1 MKYNVI
7 QHLKTKS
14 KSIGI
19 FNKPSEVKKKL
30 KELGAVWYET
40 TYIGGFPLFN
50 GDKGVYSVQGAVMT
64 DIGTSILCSLPKE
77 AVEYLKQ

>member
-7 QHLKTKS
+7 RHLKTKS
-14 KSIGI
+14 KSVGM
-19 FNKPSEVKKKL
+19 FDKPSEAKQKL

-40 TYIGGFPLFN
+40 SYIGGFPLFN

-64 DIGTSILCSLPKE
+64 DIGTSIICSLHKE
-77 AVEYLKQ
+77 AVEYFKK